1 MTMTDGCALF
11 SGELWVEN
19 DRILYIGD
27 GSDLDDFYKRTGK
40 DCIVWDREIDCEGN
54 VLMPGFKNAHT
65 HSAMVAMRSF
75 ADDMPLQ
82 EWLNTKIFPLEAKM
96 TDQDN
101 YDLTQ
106 LAILEYLTSGATPS
120 SCLPPP

>member
-1 MTMTDGCALF
+1 MKIRLYNARIMTMDGDCGLLQ
-11 SGELWVEN
+11 GELWVED

-27 GSDLDDFYKRTGK
+27 GTDLDEFCKRTGSIGLIADK
-40 DCIVWDREIDCEGN
+40 EIDCDGN
-54 VLMPGFKNAHT
+54 VLMPGFKDAHT

-96 TDQDN
+96 TEQDN
-101 YDLTQ
+101 RL
-106 LAILEYLTSGATPS
+106 
-120 SCLPPP
+120 